1 VATRKYD
8 RPRVLAHRRPSGHI
22 EREVTY
28 VIAGIDTHKDTLAV
42 AVVDDSGRLV
52 AGGDVPNTERGFAQ
66 LVDMFTAHHVQRV
79 GIEGSGSFG
88 RAVAVHLALCWQSG
102 QPVAVVE
109 VPTLMTSRER
119 HGQLGKGKTDPVD
132 ALAIARITTR
142 EQQLPPVRLTV
153 GAAADLRALLDYRED
168 LVRERGALVN
178 RAHAELGGLRPGYQQ
193 QIPIMTT
200 RARVRA
206 AVDLLGDDSSIRATL
221 CRRRLECVIA
231 IDAETA
237 ELKRQIT
244 RPVAAADTTL
254 TDLYGVGPLVAARFL
269 AEVVDIR
276 RYPNRNAFA
285 SANGTAPLPASSG
298 RTVRHRFN
306 PGGNRQL
313 NRSLYTIAL
322 TQIRGDTEGRA
333 YYERKRAAGKTKRE
347 ALRCLI
353 GEVSRVRLGRMP
365 GRGFS
370 VVLGDGLV
378 AEPMRR
384 PVLVLP
390 PSTRRGPGPA
400 LGTCPTE
407 GRTMRNRRGPRH
419 RGVNHFTPRE
429 ASDEV
434 CRVGLGQSGA

>member
-1 VATRKYD
+1 MVRLGTVAASWWLRWSARTPDRGLGQSATAKYG
-8 RPRVLAHRRPSGHI
+8 RPRVLARRRPSGHT
-22 EREVTY
+22 EQEVTL

-42 AVVDDSGRLV
+42 AVVDEAGRLV
-52 AGGDVPNTERGFAQ
+52 AGGEVPNTERGFAQ
-66 LVDMFTAHHVQRV
+66 LVDMFNTHHVQRV

-88 RAVAVHLALCWQSG
+88 RAVAVHLALCWQSD

-119 HGQLGKGKTDPVD
+119 RPGQLGKGKTDPVD

-193 QIPIMTT
+193 QIPILTT

-221 CRRRLECVIA
+221 CRRRLERVIA

-244 RPVAAADTTL
+244 RLVAADTTL

-269 AEVVDIR
+269 AE
-276 RYPNRNAFA
+276 
-285 SANGTAPLPASSG
+285 
-298 RTVRHRFN
+298 
-306 PGGNRQL
+306 
-313 NRSLYTIAL
+313 
-322 TQIRGDTEGRA
+322 
-333 YYERKRAAGKTKRE
+333 
-347 ALRCLI
+347 
-353 GEVSRVRLGRMP
+353 
-365 GRGFS
+365 
-370 VVLGDGLV
+370 
-378 AEPMRR
+378 
-384 PVLVLP
+384 
-390 PSTRRGPGPA
+390 
-400 LGTCPTE
+400 
-407 GRTMRNRRGPRH
+407 
-419 RGVNHFTPRE
+419 
-429 ASDEV
+429 
-434 CRVGLGQSGA
+434 

>member
-1 VATRKYD
+1 M
-8 RPRVLAHRRPSGHI
+8 LARRRPSGHT
-22 EREVTY
+22 EQEVTL

-42 AVVDDSGRLV
+42 AVVDEAGRLV

-66 LVDMFTAHHVQRV
+66 LVDMFNTHHVQRV

-88 RAVAVHLALCWQSG
+88 RAVAVHLVVCWQ
-102 QPVAVVE
+102 PDRPATVVE

-119 HGQLGKGKTDPVD
+119 RGQLGKGKTDPVD
-132 ALAIARITTR
+132 ALAIARITAR
-142 EQQLPPVRLTV
+142 EQQLPPVRLTA

-178 RAHAELGGLRPGYQQ
+178 RAHAELGGLRPGYQH
-193 QIPIMTT
+193 QIPILTT

-206 AVDLLGDDSSIRATL
+206 ALELIGDDTSIRATL
-221 CRRRLECVIA
+221 CRRRLERVIA
-231 IDAETA
+231 IDAEA
-237 ELKRQIT
+237 ADLKRQIT
-244 RPVAAADTTL
+244 RLVAAADTTL
-254 TDLYGVGPLVAARFL
+254 TDLYGVGPLVAARFI

-285 SANGTAPLPASSG
+285 AANGTAPLPASSG

-347 ALRCLI
+347 ALRCLK
-353 GEVSRVRLGRMP
+353 RRLSDIV
-365 GRGFS
+365 F
-370 VVLGDGLV
+370 
-378 AEPMRR
+378 A
-384 PVLVLP
+384 
-390 PSTRRGPGPA
+390 
-400 LGTCPTE
+400 
-407 GRTMRNRRGPRH
+407 TMRHDATGAAAAPDRH
-419 RGVNHFTPRE
+419 TWPAWSIPAGVGAVDANE
-429 ASDEV
+429 A
-434 CRVGLGQSGA
+434 RLTA

>member
-1 VATRKYD
+1 
-8 RPRVLAHRRPSGHI
+8 VLARRRPSGHI

-42 AVVDDSGRLV
+42 AVVDDTGRLV
-52 AGGDVPNTERGFAQ
+52 AGGEVPNTERGFAQ
-66 LVDMFTAHHVQRV
+66 LVDMFTSHHVQRV

-88 RAVAVHLALCWQSG
+88 RAVAVHLALCWQSD

-132 ALAIARITTR
+132 ALAIARITAR
-142 EQQLPPVRLTV
+142 EQQLPTVRLTV

-193 QIPIMTT
+193 QIPILTT

-206 AVDLLGDDSSIRATL
+206 ALDLLGDDTSIRATL
-221 CRRRLECVIA
+221 CRRRLERVLA
-231 IDAETA
+231 IDTETA
-237 ELKRQIT
+237 ELKQQISKL
-244 RPVAAADTTL
+244 VAAADTTL

-285 SANGTAPLPASSG
+285 AANGTAPLPASSG

-347 ALRCLI
+347 ALRCLK
-353 GEVSRVRLGRMP
+353 RRLSDIV
-365 GRGFS
+365 F
-370 VVLGDGLV
+370 
-378 AEPMRR
+378 
-384 PVLVLP
+384 
-390 PSTRRGPGPA
+390 T
-400 LGTCPTE
+400 
-407 GRTMRNRRGPRH
+407 TMRHDAAGADAQPDRH
-419 RGVNHFTPRE
+419 SHPTRPLAGVGAVDANE
-429 ASDEV
+429 A
-434 CRVGLGQSGA
+434 RLTA